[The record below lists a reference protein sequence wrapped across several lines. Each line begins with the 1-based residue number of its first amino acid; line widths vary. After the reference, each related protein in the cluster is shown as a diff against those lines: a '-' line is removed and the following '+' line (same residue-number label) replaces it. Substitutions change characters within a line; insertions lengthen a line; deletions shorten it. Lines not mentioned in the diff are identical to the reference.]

1 MQSSQNDSRS
11 TVSSANSQRSG
22 MSSGMNH
29 ANYSTPQ
36 SSESTKRRTL
46 TVNMIQ
52 ACEVREKRQRLDS
65 AFKNIGSNIIFS

>member
-1 MQSSQNDSRS
+1 
-11 TVSSANSQRSG
+11 
-22 MSSGMNH
+22 MNH